1 MELDQEWITN
11 YEKNEEKYRD
21 FYQQKHNSIKVFFL
35 YVNKENTLET
45 INEKTIQMNNLNIL
59 TREELIQEIREKMI
73 YNKRKYKLLSLLL
86 YNIDINPKDL
96 VTYLQKEEN
105 FNFLKSFKNIETIY
119 LKETISLFSDLT
131 SLFVIFYE
139 YKKKLKNNS
148 TKKIYISNTTKHR
161 KTQRKL
167 FKDRNNN

>member
-45 INEKTIQMNNLNIL
+45 INEKTIQLNNLNIL

-73 YNKRKYKLLSLLL
+73 HNKRWVAEC
-86 YNIDINPKDL
+86 IWR
-96 VTYLQKEEN
+96 
-105 FNFLKSFKNIETIY
+105 FLI
-119 LKETISLFSDLT
+119 
-131 SLFVIFYE
+131 
-139 YKKKLKNNS
+139 
-148 TKKIYISNTTKHR
+148 
-161 KTQRKL
+161 
-167 FKDRNNN
+167 

>member
-1 MELDQEWITN
+1 
-11 YEKNEEKYRD
+11 
-21 FYQQKHNSIKVFFL
+21 
-35 YVNKENTLET
+35 
-45 INEKTIQMNNLNIL
+45 
-59 TREELIQEIREKMI
+59 MI
-73 YNKRKYKLLSLLL
+73 HNKRKYKLLSLLL
-86 YNIDINPKDL
+86 YNIDINPQDL